1 MKNAINIADLRELAR
16 RRVPRAVFELLD
28 SASEDGR
35 VLALGLAR
43 LQQYS
48 LVPRVL
54 RGPDQRDQSA
64 TLFGRKWSASFGI
77 APTGTVGILR
87 RDIEL
92 HLARAAAR
100 ADIPMIIS
108 GASALCHEDVIAA
121 APGNVWSQ
129 LYTANDQKITEDL
142 IHRAADAGAGAL
154 VWTVSNSI
162 TPKNDRLIRSG
173 YGIPPTLSLA
183 DKLEALLHPAWMV
196 EYLGGNMAGMA
207 QWQKYSDRHVAE
219 NKSASA
225 DPMAVHRFYM
235 SQRNAKQTWKDVDMM
250 RRLWKGPLVIKGLL
264 HAEDALRAAECGAD
278 GVIVS
283 NHGGFGLDRAP
294 ASIDM
299 LPGVVAA
306 AGDKITVM
314 FDSGVRR
321 GSDIVL
327 ARCMGAKFVFVG
339 RATLFGATAHG
350 EEGALQAINIL
361 KDEFDRSMGQ
371 IGCASQDELG
381 PQFIRGPDAAH

>member
-1 MKNAINIADLRELAR
+1 MKKAVNIADLRELAR

-28 SASEDGR
+28 SASEDSR
-35 VLALGLAR
+35 VLALGLTR
-43 LQQYS
+43 MQQYS

-54 RGPDQRDQSA
+54 RGPDRRDQSID
-64 TLFGRKWSASFGI
+64 LFGRKWSASFGI

-108 GASALCHEDVIAA
+108 GASALCHENVIAA
-121 APGNVWSQ
+121 APGHVWAQ

-142 IHRAADAGAGAL
+142 IRRAADAGAGAL

-162 TPKNDRLIRSG
+162 TPKNDRLIKSG

-183 DKLEALLHPAWMV
+183 DKLEALLHPAWML
-196 EYLGGNMAGMA
+196 EYLQGNMAGMGN
-207 QWQKYSDRHVAE
+207 WDRYVSGSQA
-219 NKSASA
+219 AA

-250 RRLWKGPLVIKGLL
+250 RRIWKGPLIIKGLL
-264 HAEDALRAAECGAD
+264 HADDALRAAECGAD

-299 LPGVVAA
+299 LPGVLAA
-306 AGDKITVM
+306 AGDRITVM

-339 RATLFGATAHG
+339 RATLFGATAGG
-350 EEGALQAINIL
+350 EDGALHAINIL

-371 IGCASQDELG
+371 IGCAKQDELG
-381 PQFIRGPDAAH
+381 PQFVRAPDGSQQASAG